1 MDNIITSNIPP
12 RYMPEMPEVETVRRG
27 LIPHLTGRRIS
38 FVDLRRPDLRFPF
51 PDDFEEGLMDSTV
64 EAIGRRS
71 KYLLFRLDNQM
82 TWLSHLGMTG
92 IWTINAD
99 GEGKHD
105 HVHIEFDD
113 GQLTATYTDHRRFG
127 FMDLFTTDSENQH
140 KLLADLGPEP
150 LSNEFTPEALK
161 AGLHNRRS
169 PIKTALLDQRIIS
182 GLGNI
187 YVSEILHRSGIS
199 PLRSAADVAGKSTR
213 INSKIGLMFEQTNEV
228 ISEAIDAG
236 GSTISDFRGVSG
248 KEDLGYF
255 PHQFT
260 VFNRESEPCN
270 REGCIGTVRRIVQSG
285 RSTFYCPKCQR

>member
-1 MDNIITSNIPP
+1 
-12 RYMPEMPEVETVRRG
+12 MPEVETVRRG
-27 LIPHLTGRRIS
+27 LIPHLIGRRIS

-92 IWTINAD
+92 VWTINAD

-127 FMDLFTTDSENQH
+127 FMDLFATDFENQH

-150 LSNEFTPEALK
+150 LSDSFTPEALK
-161 AGLHNRRS
+161 KGL
-169 PIKTALLDQRIIS
+169 T
-182 GLGNI
+182 
-187 YVSEILHRSGIS
+187 
-199 PLRSAADVAGKSTR
+199 
-213 INSKIGLMFEQTNEV
+213 
-228 ISEAIDAG
+228 
-236 GSTISDFRGVSG
+236 
-248 KEDLGYF
+248 
-255 PHQFT
+255 
-260 VFNRESEPCN
+260 
-270 REGCIGTVRRIVQSG
+270 QS
-285 RSTFYCPKCQR
+285 S

>member
-1 MDNIITSNIPP
+1 MEHSPFVTT
-12 RYMPEMPEVETVRRG
+12 MPEMPEVETVRRG
-27 LIPHLTGRRIS
+27 LVPHWVGRRIS

-51 PDDFEEGLMDSTV
+51 PDGFDEGLTGATV
-64 EAIGRRS
+64 EGIGRAS
-71 KYLLFRLDNQM
+71 KYLLIRLDNGL

-92 IWTINAD
+92 VWTIDAD

-105 HVHIEFDD
+105 HVYVEFDD
-113 GQLTATYTDHRRFG
+113 GALTATYTDHRRFG
-127 FMDLFTTDSENQH
+127 IMDLFETAGEADH
-140 KLLADLGPEP
+140 KLLAGLGPEP
-150 LSNEFTPEALK
+150 LTEEFTPEALK
-161 AGLHNRRS
+161 AGLHGRRS

-199 PLRSAADVAGKSTR
+199 PLRSAADVSGKSTR

-228 ISEAIDAG
+228 IAEAIDAG
-236 GSTISDFRGVSG
+236 GSTISDFRGVYG

-260 VFNRESEPCN
+260 VFNRESESCS
-270 REGCIGTVRRIVQSG
+270 REGCGGTVRRIVQSG